1 MAPRLGPNL
10 LYQGHVEEVNVVE
23 HYVIPHVRGIVVLH
37 IFLLEHSTT
46 VCPNE
51 RRPEPWAWD
60 KGLFLS
66 GAVWTCAVKKPLQR
80 LPCSPFPVNNHVT
93 FHPKLT
99 PKPYALVGSLSGFDR
114 CKQFG
119 NKSTLPSDRLGGSIT
134 ILVTPIKSPQISTS
148 WGIVHPICILA

>member
-51 RRPEPWAWD
+51 RRPEPWA
-60 KGLFLS
+60 
-66 GAVWTCAVKKPLQR
+66 
-80 LPCSPFPVNNHVT
+80 
-93 FHPKLT
+93 
-99 PKPYALVGSLSGFDR
+99 
-114 CKQFG
+114 
-119 NKSTLPSDRLGGSIT
+119 
-134 ILVTPIKSPQISTS
+134 
-148 WGIVHPICILA
+148 